1 MARSLGES
9 TITVSVLDRLIDM
22 EPQNQMET
30 PLSRSQSVRMLKG
43 AVRRD
48 LEWLLNSRRICE
60 PPPVDDA
67 HKELNRSVY
76 IYGLPDVSN
85 LAMAASGDRNK
96 LVRQILATINL
107 FEPRLAN
114 VRLVLVETPDAGK
127 KDVRLRIE
135 AMLRM
140 DPVPEPISF
149 DTVIELKSGNC
160 RLSGGEDA
168 R

>member
-1 MARSLGES
+1 MARSLGET
-9 TITVSVLDRLIDM
+9 TITVSVLDRLIDLEPENRM
-22 EPQNQMET
+22 EN
-30 PLSRSQSVRMLKG
+30 PLSRSQSVRLLKS

-48 LEWLLNSRRICE
+48 LEWLLNSRRICDLPDE
-60 PPPVDDA
+60 GL
-67 HKELNRSVY
+67 KELNRSAY
-76 IYGLPDVSN
+76 TYGLPDLST
-85 LAMAASGDRNK
+85 LTMAATGDRNK
-96 LVRQILATINL
+96 LVRQILATINM

-114 VRLVLVETPDAGK
+114 VRLVLVETPDLAK
-127 KDVRLRIE
+127 KDVRLRVE

-160 RLSGGEDA
+160 HLAGGDDA

>member
-1 MARSLGES
+1 MARSLGET
-9 TITVSVLDRLIDM
+9 TITVSVLDRLIDLEPGNRM
-22 EPQNQMET
+22 EN
-30 PLSRSQSVRMLKG
+30 PLSRSQSVRLLKN

-48 LEWLLNSRRICE
+48 LEWLLNTRRICD
-60 PPPVDDA
+60 PPDEGL
-67 HKELNRSVY
+67 KELNRSAY
-76 IYGLPDVSN
+76 TYGLPDLSS
-85 LAMAASGDRNK
+85 LTMAASGDRNK

-114 VRLVLVETPDAGK
+114 VRLVVVETPDSAK
-127 KDVRLRIE
+127 KDVRLRVE

-160 RLSGGEDA
+160 RLTGGDDA

>member
-1 MARSLGES
+1 MARSLGET
-9 TITVSVLDRLIDM
+9 TITVSVLDRLIDLEPGNRM
-22 EPQNQMET
+22 EN
-30 PLSRSQSVRMLKG
+30 PLSRSQSVRLLKN

-48 LEWLLNSRRICE
+48 LEWLLNSRRICD
-60 PPPVDDA
+60 PPDEGL
-67 HKELNRSVY
+67 KERNRSAY
-76 IYGLPDVSN
+76 TYGLPDLSS
-85 LAMAASGDRNK
+85 LTMAASGDRNK

-114 VRLVLVETPDAGK
+114 VRLVVVETPDSAK
-127 KDVRLRIE
+127 KDVRLRVE

-160 RLSGGEDA
+160 RLTGGDDA

>member
-1 MARSLGES
+1 MES
-9 TITVSVLDRLIDM
+9 
-22 EPQNQMET
+22 
-30 PLSRSQSVRMLKG
+30 PLSRSQSVRLLKS

-48 LEWLLNSRRICE
+48 LEWLLNSRRICD
-60 PPPVDDA
+60 PPDEGL
-67 HKELNRSVY
+67 KEVNRSAY
-76 IYGLPDVSN
+76 TYGLPDLSS
-85 LAMAASGDRNK
+85 LTMAATGDRNR

-114 VRLVLVETPDAGK
+114 VRLVMIETPDSAK
-127 KDVRLRIE
+127 KDVRLRVE

-160 RLSGGEDA
+160 HLTGGDDA

>member
-1 MARSLGES
+1 
-9 TITVSVLDRLIDM
+9 
-22 EPQNQMET
+22 
-30 PLSRSQSVRMLKG
+30 LKN

-48 LEWLLNSRRICE
+48 LEWLLNSRRICD
-60 PPPVDDA
+60 PPDEGL
-67 HKELNRSVY
+67 KELNKSAYV
-76 IYGLPDVSN
+76 YGLPDLSA
-85 LAMAASGDRNK
+85 LTMAASGDRNK

-114 VRLVLVETPDAGK
+114 VRLVVVEAPDSAK
-127 KDVRLRIE
+127 KDVRLRVE

-140 DPVPEPISF
+140 DPVPEPITF

-160 RLSGGEDA
+160 HLTGGEDA

>member
-1 MARSLGES
+1 MARSLGET
-9 TITVSVLDRLIDM
+9 TITVSVLDRLIDLDP
-22 EPQNQMET
+22 ESHVES
-30 PLSRSQSVRMLKG
+30 PLSRSQSVRILKN

-48 LEWLLNSRRICE
+48 LEWLLNTRRICD
-60 PPPVDDA
+60 PPEEGL
-67 HKELNRSVY
+67 KEVNSSVY
-76 IYGLPDVSN
+76 TYGLPDLSA
-85 LAMAASGDRNK
+85 LTMAASGDRNK

-114 VRLVLVETPDAGK
+114 VRLVMIETPDSAK
-127 KDVRLRIE
+127 KDVRLRVE

-149 DTVIELKSGNC
+149 DTVIELKTGNC
-160 RLSGGEDA
+160 RLTGGDDA

>member
-1 MARSLGES
+1 MARSLGET
-9 TITVSVLDRLIDM
+9 TITVSVLDRLIDLEPSSSM
-22 EPQNQMET
+22 EN
-30 PLSRSQSVRMLKG
+30 PLSRSQSVRVLKN

-48 LEWLLNSRRICE
+48 LEWLLNSRRICD
-60 PPPVDDA
+60 PPDEGL
-67 HKELNRSVY
+67 KELNRSTY
-76 IYGLPDVSN
+76 TYGLPDLSS
-85 LAMAASGDRNK
+85 LTMAASGDRNK

-114 VRLVLVETPDAGK
+114 VRLVMIEAPDSAK
-127 KDVRLRIE
+127 KDVRLRVE

-160 RLSGGEDA
+160 RLTGGDDA

>member
-1 MARSLGES
+1 MARSLGET
-9 TITVSVLDRLIDM
+9 TITISVLDRLLDQ
-22 EPQNQMET
+22 EPESRAEAA
-30 PLSRSQSVRMLKG
+30 LSRAQSLRLLKS
-43 AVRRD
+43 AIRRD

-60 PPPVDDA
+60 PPDEGLTRVNKSA
-67 HKELNRSVY
+67 YV
-76 IYGLPDVSN
+76 YGLPDLSA
-85 LAMAASGDRNK
+85 LSMGAAGDRNK
-96 LVRQILATINL
+96 LVRQILDTIKL

-114 VRLVLVETPDAGK
+114 VRLVMVETPDSAK

-140 DPVPEPISF
+140 DPAPEPISF

-160 RLSGGEDA
+160 HLSGADDA

>member
-1 MARSLGES
+1 MARNLGETTV
-9 TITVSVLDRLIDM
+9 TIPVLDRLIDLEPGNRM
-22 EPQNQMET
+22 EN
-30 PLSRSQSVRMLKG
+30 PLSRSQSVRLLKN

-48 LEWLLNSRRICE
+48 LEWLLNSRRICDLPDE
-60 PPPVDDA
+60 GL
-67 HKELNRSVY
+67 KEVNRSAY
-76 IYGLPDVSN
+76 TYGLPDLSS
-85 LAMAASGDRNK
+85 LTMAASGDRNK

-114 VRLVLVETPDAGK
+114 VRLVMVEAPDSAK
-127 KDVRLRIE
+127 KDVRLRVE

-160 RLSGGEDA
+160 RLTGGDDA

>member
-1 MARSLGES
+1 MARGLGET
-9 TITVSVLDRLIDM
+9 TITISVLDRLIDLEPDNRM
-22 EPQNQMET
+22 EN
-30 PLSRSQSVRMLKG
+30 PLSRTQSVRLLKS

-48 LEWLLNSRRICE
+48 LEWLLNTRRI
-60 PPPVDDA
+60 VDQPDEGL
-67 HKELNRSVY
+67 KDVNRSAYV
-76 IYGLPDVSN
+76 YGLPDLSA
-85 LAMAASGDRNK
+85 LTMATAADRNR

-114 VRLVLVETPDAGK
+114 VRLVMVETPDAGK

-160 RLSGGEDA
+160 HLSGGDDA